1 MAPKKGHNI
10 RNAPYKTHPH
20 LRLCHVGGEE
30 AEPPVEGGGLVGELA
45 RPGLQRP
52 AVRRQ
57 LLQRLDRLLGEGAQP
72 ALERVHVRPGGMEGG

>member
-1 MAPKKGHNI
+1 MAPRKEL
-10 RNAPYKTHPH
+10 YKTHPY

-30 AEPPVEGGGLVGELA
+30 PEPPVEGGGLVGELS

-52 AVRRQ
+52 AVGRQ

-72 ALERVHVRPGGMEGG
+72 ALQRVHVHPGGKEGG